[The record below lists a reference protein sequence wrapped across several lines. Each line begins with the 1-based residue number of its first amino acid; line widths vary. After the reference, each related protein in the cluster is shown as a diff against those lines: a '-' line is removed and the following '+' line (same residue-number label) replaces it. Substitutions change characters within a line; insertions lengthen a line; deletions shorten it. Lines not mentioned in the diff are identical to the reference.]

1 MVMLVFSFALQ
12 EVYIMHFGNNETL
25 VTQSYCNDY
34 DKQLGYIFTIYQLV
48 VCFALP
54 ALVTCWP
61 ALHQRRFARSPPP
74 AGGTARAAAQRAAR
88 RSHF

>member
-54 ALVTCWP
+54 ALVMIVGYSIVIRVLWKSTRNMS
-61 ALHQRRFARSPPP
+61 LLTNSTR
-74 AGGTARAAAQRAAR
+74 
-88 RSHF
+88 